1 MSLPFALPAL
11 SPRIWLAIGVIA
23 LIAAAAIGFVVMF
36 DHAGERTV
44 KVAAEAGGTA
54 AVAAGQQQT
63 LEQLK
68 DANNAQQDLRHAGE
82 RSADRYD
89 QCLLDSDR
97 PAACERYK
105 PIAPAE

>member
-1 MSLPFALPAL
+1 MSLPLPLPAL
-11 SPRIWLAIGVIA
+11 SPRIWLAIGGIG
-23 LIAAAAIGFVVMF
+23 LIVASTIVVVVMF
-36 DHAGERTV
+36 DHAGERTA
-44 KVAAEAGGTA
+44 KVAAKAGGTA
-54 AVAAGQQQT
+54 AVVAGQQQT